1 MLRHLPG
8 TKRIFGRDIT
18 NLEQRRGKNAS
29 ISEKP
34 ALVSENRSRARSFEK
49 RTHPERTEAIA

>member
-1 MLRHLPG
+1 MQRNMPG

-18 NLEQRRGKNAS
+18 NLERPRGKNAS

-34 ALVSENRSRARSFEK
+34 TQVSENRSRARSFEK
-49 RTHPERTEAIA
+49 KSVAESKEAIT

>member
-1 MLRHLPG
+1 MLRNLHG

-18 NLEQRRGKNAS
+18 NLEPRRTKNAS

-34 ALVSENRSRARSFEK
+34 LAVC
-49 RTHPERTEAIA
+49 

>member
-1 MLRHLPG
+1 MLRNFHG

-18 NLEQRRGKNAS
+18 NLEPKRSKNAS

-34 ALVSENRSRARSFEK
+34 ALVC
-49 RTHPERTEAIA
+49 

>member
-1 MLRHLPG
+1 MLRNLPG

-18 NLEQRRGKNAS
+18 NLEHRRGKNAS

-34 ALVSENRSRARSFEK
+34 ALVSDNRSRARSFEK
-49 RTHPERTEAIA
+49 RTHSARKEAIA